1 MNPAKEHELAVFEAA
16 LQLPV
21 EQRAAYLE
29 KACGADGDLR
39 RRLDDLLGAAER
51 VGDFMQ
57 QPAVPEPA
65 VAFRPPPTE
74 KAGDMIGRYK
84 LLEQIGE
91 GGCGVVYMAEQQEP
105 VRRRVA
111 LKVIKLGM
119 DTKQVIARFE
129 AERQALALMDH
140 PNIARVLDAG
150 ATETG
155 RPYFVM
161 ELVRGIKITEYCD
174 QENLSTE
181 QRLDLFIRVC
191 QAVQHAHQKGII
203 HRDLKPSNILVADHD
218 GVAVPKVIDFGVA
231 KATTDQ
237 RLTDK
242 TLFTAFEQFIG
253 TPAYMSPEQARLSGL
268 DIDTRTDIYSLGVLL
283 YELLT
288 GKTPLDQ
295 KELLASG
302 LDEMRR
308 TIREKEPV
316 RPSTRLSTMLEGEL
330 TTTAKHRRTEV
341 PRLIHQV
348 RGDLDWIVM
357 KCLEKERARRYETA
371 NGLAMDVQRFLA
383 DEPVVARPP
392 SKLYRFQKLARRNEL
407 AFGAAAAVF
416 LALAAGLA
424 LSNWF
429 FLREKAARLRAVAAE
444 REQTLS
450 RQRAEA
456 SEKKAQAINEFLTR
470 DLLFQATPEQNAR
483 EKKVTMEEVL
493 NIATSNLDQN
503 AEIRQQPEVEAT
515 LRLDLA
521 TTYHRLGKSKEAEQ
535 NLRRAFELRHREL
548 GPTNLATLEAEFSLA
563 LYLEELPHEYAE
575 AGTLLREV
583 CHWRQ
588 QLLGA
593 EHPDTLEALQTYGV
607 TLYQTANITEAEQIA
622 RYILPICERTLGPD
636 DPLTIESF
644 IELKACVGLRG
655 DQTQAEALTRELIM
669 RCERSGAN
677 KERRFM
683 QVKELAH
690 IRTIRGDPAEADR
703 LLSDAIPVAARQ
715 FGPTHPYVLHGQR
728 VLARAL
734 AEEGCFVEAESLA
747 GQTLDERLRQT
758 MDAEGNGRT
767 MLILGRALAQ
777 QGKLDEADH
786 WLQAALP
793 LLREYIRNTDASAVV
808 AANWLGAIRVA
819 RGAYPEAEGLL
830 LLDSERL
837 FDPGNQLSPNEVR
850 LAVGHIIS
858 LYQALGNPEQIA
870 VWQKKLESLPAMTRN
885 R

>member
-21 EQRAAYLE
+21 EQRAAYLQ

-39 RRLDDLLGAAER
+39 RRVDDLLGAAER
-51 VGDFMQ
+51 AGGFMR

-65 VAFRPPPTE
+65 VAVRLPPTE
-74 KAGDMIGRYK
+74 KPGDMIGRYK
-84 LLEQIGE
+84 LLQQIGE

-111 LKVIKLGM
+111 LKVIKVGM
-119 DTKQVIARFE
+119 DTKRVVARFE

-150 ATETG
+150 ATDAG
-155 RPYFVM
+155 RPFFVM
-161 ELVRGIKITEYCD
+161 ELVRGIRITEYCD
-174 QENLSTE
+174 QEKLSTE
-181 QRLDLFIRVC
+181 QRLDLFIQVC

-316 RPSTRLSTMLEGEL
+316 RPSTRLSTMLEAEL

-357 KCLEKERARRYETA
+357 KALEKDRARRYETA
-371 NGLAMDVQRFLA
+371 NGLALDVQRYLS

-392 SKLYRFQKLARRNEL
+392 SKLYRFQKLARRNKL

-416 LALAAGLA
+416 LALAVGLA

-429 FLREKAARLRAVAAE
+429 FLREKAAR

-450 RQRAEA
+450 LRRAEA
-456 SEKKAQAINEFLTR
+456 SEKKAQAINEFLTK

-493 NIATSNLDQN
+493 NIATSNLDHN

-515 LRLDLA
+515 LRLDFG
-521 TTYHRLGKSKEAEQ
+521 TTYHRLGNLKEADR
-535 NLRRAFELRHREL
+535 NLRRAFDLRRREL

-563 LYLEELPHEYAE
+563 EYLEEFPREYAE
-575 AGTLLREV
+575 AGTLLLEV
-583 CHWRQ
+583 WRWRQ

-593 EHPDTLEALQTYGV
+593 EHRDTLEALQVYGV
-607 TLYQTANITEAEQIA
+607 TLYQTAYVTEAEQIA
-622 RYILPICERTLGPD
+622 RYLLPICQRTLKPD
-636 DPLTIESF
+636 DPVTIESYTM
-644 IELKACVGLRG
+644 LAACVSLRG
-655 DQTQAEALTRELIM
+655 DHAQAELLTREVIR

-677 KERRFM
+677 KDARVMRT
-683 QVKELAH
+683 KDLANY
-690 IRTIRGDPAEADR
+690 RTTQGDPAEADR
-703 LLSDAIPVAARQ
+703 LMSKAIPSATSE
-715 FGPTHPYVLHGQR
+715 FGPTHPHVLHMQR
-728 VLARAL
+728 TLARAL
-734 AEEGCFVEAESLA
+734 AEEGCFVEAETLA
-747 GQTLDERLRQT
+747 RQTLEERFRQD

-767 MLILGRALAQ
+767 MLILGRALMQ
-777 QGKLDEADH
+777 QGRLDEAEH
-786 WLQAALP
+786 LLQAALP
-793 LLREYIRNTDASAVV
+793 LLREYIRNKDASAVL
-808 AANWLGAIRVA
+808 AANWLGAIQVA
-819 RGAYPEAEGLL
+819 RGAYSEAEKLL
-830 LLDSERL
+830 LPDSERL
-837 FDPGNQLSPNEVR
+837 FDPANQLSPTEVR

-858 LYQALGNPEQIA
+858 LYQALGNPKQIA
-870 VWQKKLESLPAMTRN
+870 VWQKKLESLPAMTPN